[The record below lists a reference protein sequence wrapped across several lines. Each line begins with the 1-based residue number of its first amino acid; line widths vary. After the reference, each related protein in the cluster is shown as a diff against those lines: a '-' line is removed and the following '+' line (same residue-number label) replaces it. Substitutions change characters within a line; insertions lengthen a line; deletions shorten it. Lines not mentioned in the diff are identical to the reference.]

1 MVKQGQWEK
10 VSMVA
15 DSGAVNHVVPA
26 TVAQWISIEETAVS
40 KAGMC
45 YRGPDNTKIPNYG
58 QKSIAGFTGDWQ
70 PIEMKWQVAGV
81 KKGLGSIPKMVES
94 NNTVVFSKNRSFIRN
109 DKTGSVTELKKVNG
123 TYEFDIWL
131 QNKSSKASEADA
143 KKKLNAISEDVERLL
158 GQGNPF
164 QWLAI
169 DDF

>member
-1 MVKQGQWEK
+1 
-10 VSMVA
+10 
-15 DSGAVNHVVPA
+15 
-26 TVAQWISIEETAVS
+26 
-40 KAGMC
+40 
-45 YRGPDNTKIPNYG
+45 
-58 QKSIAGFTGDWQ
+58 
-70 PIEMKWQVAGV
+70 MKWQVAGV
-81 KKGLGSIPKMVES
+81 KKGLGSIPRMVES

-164 QWLAI
+164 QGLAI